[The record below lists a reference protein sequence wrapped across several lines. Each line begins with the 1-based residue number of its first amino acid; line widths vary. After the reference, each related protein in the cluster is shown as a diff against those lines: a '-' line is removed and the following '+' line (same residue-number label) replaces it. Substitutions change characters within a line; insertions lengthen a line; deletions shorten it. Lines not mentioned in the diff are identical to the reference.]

1 MSVEETQKRYAD
13 DVTLREFVRLRVE
26 NESLQQQVLMLAGD
40 RDMYIEEIKQFRT
53 AAIFLFGL
61 LDDIDTMDDIV
72 KGDDVRYR
80 NNVRNIHKRRFE
92 IAETDG
98 YNLTF
103 TKKNKDN
110 V

>member
-13 DVTLREFVRLRVE
+13 DITLQEFVRLRVE
-26 NESLQQQVLMLAGD
+26 NEKLHQIS
-40 RDMYIEEIKQFRT
+40 T
-53 AAIFLFGL
+53 FLFGL

-80 NNVRNIHKRRFE
+80 DNVRNIHKRRFE

-98 YNLTF
+98 YTVTF